1 MALARLLMLLL
12 TAGCAANAEQPP
24 HLINSS
30 PVADRW
36 GWSTPHIVIQRRTIP
51 SSDA

>member
-24 HLINSS
+24 RPINSS
-30 PVADRW
+30 PVADRY
-36 GWSTPHIVIQRRTIP
+36 GWQCPVIVIERRTIP
-51 SSDA
+51 SGDA